1 MPAESNTFK
10 ENPIH
15 HQLHHI
21 SNTPPQEPIFSPEE
35 IDYESLP
42 EGTTLTSQCIAGAFA
57 GILEHTV
64 MYPVDAIKTRMQAL
78 QSSTSTASSKLEGV
92 VSSLYRISSTEG
104 WLSLWHG
111 TSSVILGAGPAHAVY
126 FGTYEYV
133 KKQLIHEED
142 NSHQPMRVAV
152 AGSAATIVSEALMNP
167 FDVIKQ
173 RMQLQKIGSS
183 SFLDTVGRIYQKEG
197 FEAFYYSYPTTI
209 TMTIPFTALNFV
221 VYESSAK
228 VLNPSGH
235 HDPLKHCIAGGLAGG
250 VAAAL
255 TTPLDC
261 IKTLLQTKGESSDL
275 RIRNTNTLYG
285 ASKIIYQMDGIS
297 GFWKGTKPRIISN
310 VPSTAICWTAY
321 EMAKYYLTKTTS
333 KPSSSPLV

>member
-1 MPAESNTFK
+1 MPAEQQKFILDTPSSPSK
-10 ENPIH
+10 SSS
-15 HQLHHI
+15 HI
-21 SNTPPQEPIFSPEE
+21 EPIITPEE

-64 MYPVDAIKTRMQAL
+64 MYPVDAIKTRMQVMNSQGKSNL
-78 QSSTSTASSKLEGV
+78 SGRV
-92 VSSLYRISSTEG
+92 ISSLYKISSTEG
-104 WLSLWHG
+104 WTSLWRG

-133 KKQLIHEED
+133 KKQLIHEDD
-142 NSHQPMRVAV
+142 NSHQPLRVAI
-152 AGSAATIVSEALMNP
+152 AGSAATVVSEALMNP

-173 RMQLQKIGSS
+173 RMQLHTGLQKLGLGGTIAK
-183 SFLDTVGRIYQKEG
+183 VYQKEG
-197 FEAFYYSYPTTI
+197 IKAFYYSYPTTI

-228 VLNPSGH
+228 ILNPNGE

-250 VAAAL
+250 VASAL

-261 IKTLLQTKGESSDL
+261 IKTLLQTKGEFQDV
-275 RIRNTNTLYG
+275 RIQNTNSLYG
-285 ASKIIYQMDGIS
+285 GAKIIYQLDGFK
-297 GFWKGTKPRIISN
+297 GFWKGIKPRIISN

-321 EMAKYYLTKTTS
+321 EMAKYYLTRNQST
-333 KPSSSPLV
+333 SSPLS